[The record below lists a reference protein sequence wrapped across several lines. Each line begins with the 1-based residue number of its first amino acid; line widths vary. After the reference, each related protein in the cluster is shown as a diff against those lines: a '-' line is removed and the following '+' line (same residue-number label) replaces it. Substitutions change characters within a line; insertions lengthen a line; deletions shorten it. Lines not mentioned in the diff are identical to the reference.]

1 MTILPL
7 STNLHPQKKEK
18 KKKKKEEGI
27 LTVAK

>member
-18 KKKKKEEGI
+18 KKKKEEGI